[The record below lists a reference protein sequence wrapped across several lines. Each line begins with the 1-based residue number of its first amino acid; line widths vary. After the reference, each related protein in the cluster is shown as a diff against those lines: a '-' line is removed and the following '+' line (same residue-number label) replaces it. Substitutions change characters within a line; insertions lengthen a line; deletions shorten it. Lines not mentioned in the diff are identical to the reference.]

1 MTFKKIRFVTDS
13 TCDLPAE
20 IVQKYN
26 IAVLPTFVNYG
37 DLSLA
42 DDGVQLIREDFYR
55 ELPARTPFPKTSAIS
70 PATAEEVIQRTFA
83 DADHMFLVA
92 VASKLSA
99 VYNIMRLAAA
109 KLPQDR
115 VTLIDSKSV
124 TMGLG
129 FQVLA
134 GAEAAEATGDVEKV
148 RAAIEST
155 RDRAHVYAAL
165 ETLEFLKRSGRISWA
180 AAGIGALLHINPMLH
195 VFDGEVQSGKRVRT
209 FARALDELVELA
221 HQQAPL
227 ERMALLYISDYDYA
241 VKLKERLSDIA
252 PPHTLIA
259 SVTPTIGVHIGT
271 GGVGVVTV
279 SKSGSV

>member
-26 IAVLPTFVNYG
+26 IAVLPTYINYG
-37 DLSLA
+37 DESLA
-42 DDGVQLIREDFYR
+42 DDGVELVREDFYR
-55 ELPARTPFPKTSAIS
+55 ELPTRSPFPKTSAIS

-83 DADHMFLVA
+83 DADHLFLVA

-134 GAEAAEATGDVEKV
+134 GAEAAEATSDMDKV

-165 ETLEFLKRSGRISWA
+165 ETMEFLKRSGRISWA

-195 VFDGEVQSGKRVRT
+195 VFDGEVMSGKRVRT

-227 ERMALLYISDYDYA
+227 ERMALLYISDYEYA
-241 VKLKERLSDIA
+241 GKLRERLSDIA
-252 PPHTLIA
+252 PPNTLIV

-279 SKSGSV
+279 SKPGSI